1 MNWTDWMYL
10 LVGIGVGVTI
20 ERWGRSTD
28 SAGGGPVVMPAI
40 APVVE
45 QPGRSELA
53 EKLSQMEWAYHRST
67 EMSQFKGGFLAR
79 TAHELRSP
87 LNGLIG
93 MQQLIL
99 SDLCDSPAEER
110 EFIAQSNE
118 SALKMVAVLD
128 NVIEVSKLE
137 QGRSQLE
144 VQPVQLSQVLQ
155 DVYTLTHLQAKNRN
169 LRLQID
175 YPDPE
180 WYVLADPFALRQVLV
195 NLIDRALQQ
204 MLSGTI
210 AVSAQWVQGAE
221 PTAQIWIDNSEPN
234 CWSEP
239 IDFLQTPAPFP
250 STGLTFWI
258 DQALLQQMRGDLALV
273 TVESPS
279 PSSSMEPIAT
289 RLQCTLPL
297 VSLEDLGS

>member
-20 ERWGRSTD
+20 ERWGRSAG
-28 SAGGGPVVMPAI
+28 SAVGSAVVLPAT
-40 APVVE
+40 APAVE
-45 QPGRSELA
+45 QAGRLELA
-53 EKLSQMEWAYHRST
+53 EKLSQMEWAYHRAT

-118 SALKMVAVLD
+118 SALKMVTVLD

-137 QGRSQLE
+137 QGRSSLE
-144 VQPVQLSQVLQ
+144 IQPVQLSQVLQ

-169 LRLQID
+169 LRFQID

-204 MLSGTI
+204 MQSGTI
-210 AVSAQWVQGAE
+210 AISVQSAQLSD

-258 DQALLQQMRGDLALV
+258 DQTLLQQMRGDLALV

-279 PSSSMEPIAT
+279 SGFLMEPIAT
-289 RLQCTLPL
+289 RLQCTIPL
-297 VSLEDLGS
+297 VPVEDLGS